1 MGSFY
6 PVFLFCFFVFFNV
19 KVLKCFVRS
28 KAYQLRSIDS
38 DLSLVLPLVRRRLSA
53 DVVLQP
59 L

>member
-1 MGSFY
+1 MAVDKTSVNGL
-6 PVFLFCFFVFFNV
+6 FLNV
-19 KVLKCFVRS
+19 KVLKCFVRL